1 MGTRA
6 DSMVRRMTSFGKFLS
21 AASTIRPGM
30 FGTGTF
36 TLESDQK
43 QLVIPRRAITG
54 SILDPEVFVVNA
66 DSVFLKKIE
75 AVSLNDRY
83 VTVKKGLKEG
93 DVIVV
98 SGQINLVNGSKV
110 SIIR

>member
-1 MGTRA
+1 
-6 DSMVRRMTSFGKFLS
+6 
-21 AASTIRPGM
+21 M

-36 TLESDQK
+36 TLESDRK

-54 SILDPEVFVVNA
+54 SIQAPEVFVVSS
-66 DSVFLKKIE
+66 DSVFIRSIE
-75 AVSLNDRY
+75 AVPINDKL
-83 VTVKKGLKEG
+83 VTIKTGLMEG

-98 SGQINLVNGSKV
+98 SGQINLVNGSKI